1 MRFDWFELIMDPFVL
16 MFITVATGLLLGKI
30 RIGRFSFSTSGTL
43 FTGLFL
49 GWLVYKFGSSVIAE
63 GRHRRPGG

>member
-30 RIGRFSFSTSGTL
+30 
-43 FTGLFL
+43 
-49 GWLVYKFGSSVIAE
+49 
-63 GRHRRPGG
+63 